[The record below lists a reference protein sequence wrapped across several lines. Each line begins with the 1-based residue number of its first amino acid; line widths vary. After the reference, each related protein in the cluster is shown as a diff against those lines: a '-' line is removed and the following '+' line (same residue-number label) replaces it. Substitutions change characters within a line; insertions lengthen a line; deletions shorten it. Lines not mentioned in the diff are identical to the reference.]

1 MTKSILGRILLLI
14 FILVSGIV
22 VLMPFV
28 WMVSVSFRP
37 DSEIMKFPPS
47 LFSGKFTLSTYTEFF
62 EKVKFFRIFFN
73 TVFVASVIT
82 IAGTIT
88 SALAGFGFAK
98 YDFRGKNVIFLGL
111 MATIMIPIFV
121 ILIPLYMVMLKLN
134 WLDSY
139 NALIIPFLATP
150 FGIFLMRQFIF
161 AIPDELIYAARIDGC
176 TEYGIFFRIILP
188 AVKPAMASLL
198 IILFMQQWDS
208 LLWPIIVTTATKFR
222 TIPVALTVLSHE
234 NNTSTNWNLTMVG
247 TVLSTLPIVITFLFM
262 QRYFISS
269 ITMTGIKD

>member
-1 MTKSILGRILLLI
+1 M
-14 FILVSGIV
+14 
-22 VLMPFV
+22 
-28 WMVSVSFRP
+28 
-37 DSEIMKFPPS
+37 
-47 LFSGKFTLSTYTEFF
+47 
-62 EKVKFFRIFFN
+62 KFFRIFFN

-247 TVLSTLPIVITFLFM
+247 TVLSTLPIVIAFLFM